1 MENLIIQGAR
11 DEFDLPSVNFNAET
25 GECEIS
31 GESYLEKTAE
41 FYDRLQQWLDQY
53 ISEVS
58 KPITFNFK
66 LTYFNTS
73 TSKRLLYIMIKLR
86 EYIDKGGQVTANWYY
101 HPDDI
106 AIEEDVEDLRSIA
119 KLDVNLIPDPDIRF
133 NPFNKNV

>member
-11 DEFDLPSVNFNAET
+11 DEYDLPSVNFDAET
-25 GECEIS
+25 GVCEIS

-41 FYDRLQQWLDQY
+41 FYDRLLEWLDQFM
-53 ISEVS
+53 SEVA

-73 TSKRLLYIMIKLR
+73 TSKRLLHIMIKLK
-86 EYIDKGGQVTANWYY
+86 EYLDKGGKVKVSWYY

-106 AIEEDVEDLRSIA
+106 EIEEDVEDLMSIA
-119 KLDVNLIPDPDIRF
+119 KLDVNLIPDQDMRF
-133 NPFNKNV
+133 NPFD

>member
-11 DEFDLPSVNFNAET
+11 DEYDLPSVDFNAET
-25 GECEIS
+25 GVCEIS

-41 FYDRLQQWLDQY
+41 FYDRLLKWLDQFM
-53 ISEVS
+53 SVVA

-86 EYIDKGGQVTANWYY
+86 EYKDKGGKVTANWYY

-106 AIEEDVEDLRSIA
+106 EIEEDAEDLMSIA
-119 KLDVNLIPDPDIRF
+119 KLEVNLIPDPDMRF
-133 NPFNKNV
+133 NPFD